1 MPTKTIVITGSSG
14 YLGSKLIAS
23 LGNSSNKNII
33 GLDIKNADLNLDLL
47 NRISLKSASRNFTQ
61 VELVHLAGQLPGTDS
76 SKNLMQ
82 NSLNVVRNLIEILN
96 PKRTLFL
103 SSTAVYPTEN
113 NTHSLEP
120 KPWEAYG
127 YSKLAVENYLFNN
140 TANYSIFR
148 SGTMFDR
155 SRKGGIQKLLT
166 SALNGKPTLIPKK
179 GVVRHPFVST
189 SDVVKSIL
197 FWIENSDFLERSFSD
212 LVASDP
218 VTISE
223 LIFENS
229 DSNPKLFSLP
239 GVARKIGSDNFPIFG
254 ISKWHINALYYDI
267 ADQLKVSY
275 PLQMKPMLSLFDPIQ
290 QMN

>member
-23 LGNSSNKNII
+23 LGDSSNSII
-33 GLDIKNADLNLDLL
+33 GLDFKNSDVNLDLL
-47 NRISLKSASRNFTQ
+47 DHKSLKSASRNFTQ

-96 PKRTLFL
+96 PTRTLFL
-103 SSTAVYPTEN
+103 SSTAIYPTEN
-113 NTHSLEP
+113 NKHSLEP

-127 YSKLAVENYLFNN
+127 YSKLAVENYLIDN
-140 TANYSIFR
+140 TANYSVFR

-197 FWIENSDFLERSFSD
+197 FWIENPDFLERSFSD
-212 LVASDP
+212 LVASNP
-218 VTISE
+218 VTIRE
-223 LIFENS
+223 LICENS
-229 DSNPKLFSLP
+229 NSNPKLFSLP
-239 GVARKIGSDNFPIFG
+239 EVARKIGSDSFPIFG

-267 ADQLKVSY
+267 ADQLKVSDS
-275 PLQMKPMLSLFDPIQ
+275 LQMKPMLSLFDPIQ

>member
-14 YLGSKLIAS
+14 YLGSKLISS
-23 LGNSSNKNII
+23 LGNSTNKSII
-33 GLDIKNADLNLDLL
+33 GLDVKNADINLDLL
-47 NRISLKSASRNFTQ
+47 DRMSLKSASKNFDD

-76 SKNLMQ
+76 SKNLLQ
-82 NSLNVVRNLIEILN
+82 NSLNIVRNLIEILN

-103 SSTAVYPTEN
+103 SSTAIYPTEN
-113 NTHSLEP
+113 KENSLEP

-127 YSKLAVENYLFNN
+127 YSKLAVEDYLINN
-140 TANYSIFR
+140 TVNFSVFR
-148 SGTMFDR
+148 SGTMFDK

-179 GVVRHPFVST
+179 GVVHHPFVST

-197 FWIENSDFLERSFSD
+197 FWIENPDFLERSFSD

-218 VTISE
+218 VTIRK

-229 DSNPKLFSLP
+229 NLNPKLFSLP
-239 GVARKIGSDNFPIFG
+239 RVARKIGSDSFPIFG

-267 ADQLKVSY
+267 ADQLKVSDS
-275 PLQMKPMLSLFDPIQ
+275 LQMKPMLSLFDPPQ
-290 QMN
+290 HMN